1 MRPMRSLMRLERYLE
16 SWLEGGFL
24 RLFRSRLQPADLA
37 KRLVRAMEEQQTLSV
52 GRTLVPNEYVV
63 RLSPGDAQAF
73 EPIRHTLERELAG
86 YLQGYAARYGWEFV
100 APPRVT
106 IEPDQAVQTG
116 AVEVQVRLIERE
128 DIAIQAGPALQ
139 APQPDLAATRPL
151 PVVNMAG
158 ELEAAPAPAAGT
170 PLTLVLSGPGGSHR
184 LSLAPGSA
192 VYVGR
197 DLENDVILAHPSV
210 SRRHARLLRAGNEI
224 LVEDLGSSNGTRHN
238 GRPVSQAR
246 LRAGDEVAFGAV
258 VLRAAISV
266 EAAHAVGAADPSR
279 RRRSDAGSV

>member
-1 MRPMRSLMRLERYLE
+1 MRPMHSLMRLERYLE
-16 SWLEGGFL
+16 GLLEGGFL

-52 GRTLVPNEYVV
+52 GRTLVPNEYVL
-63 RLSPGDAQAF
+63 RLSPDDARAF

-86 YLQGYAARYGWEFV
+86 YLQGHAARYGWEFV
-100 APPRVT
+100 ALPRVT
-106 IEPDQAVQTG
+106 IEPDQAVRPG
-116 AVEVQVRLIERE
+116 AVDVQVRLIERE
-128 DIAIQAGPALQ
+128 DTAGQADPTSQAAAL
-139 APQPDLAATRPL
+139 DLEATRPL
-151 PVVNMAG
+151 PVAPVADGMG
-158 ELEAAPAPAAGT
+158 AAPAQAAGA
-170 PLTLVLSGPGGSHR
+170 PLTLVLSGPGGSYR
-184 LSLAPGSA
+184 LSLSPGS
-192 VYVGR
+192 VLYVGR

-210 SRRHARLLRAGNEI
+210 SRRHARLVRAGNAI

-266 EAAHAVGAADPSR
+266 EAAHATGATDVPR
-279 RRRSDAGSV
+279 QRRSDAGSV